1 MIAALDDAN
10 NERSLTAMSKINAA
24 MFGILTAAAA
34 SWEGYDNDTQR
45 RLRNLRNDASDALE
59 QIRDYMSRGEQIRG
73 RLPSV
78 MDALLGLALANP
90 TQTTPEILP
99 TSTKLSRPVIDES
112 SVSDLSWPLKTGTY
126 DSKGRVTE
134 LGDLSRTFLALT
146 FQELRAFIEGAAQEK
161 SPSQAGLTQINRAA
175 NQLISVLS
183 TLNLTAA
190 QYKTVWTQ
198 LFNGSSNP
206 STDPHLGTPTIG
218 APLSQTT
225 SQCRIHRWRS
235 KTDRA
240 MRIRIAPQWWQHW
253 CGQRRRDHHVRSEW
267 KDATAIQSPLRSSAP
282 DGLYAS
288 GDQPTGFTIQL
299 LNADPYQLRCKTST
313 ILVSGGG

>member
-1 MIAALDDAN
+1 
-10 NERSLTAMSKINAA
+10 MSKINAA

-146 FQELRAFIEGAAQEK
+146 FQELRAFVEGAAQEK

-190 QYKTVWTQ
+190 QYKSVWTQ
-198 LFNGSSNP
+198 LFDGNSNP
-206 STDPHLGTPTIG
+206 STDPHLGTPIIG
-218 APLSQTT
+218 APVVANNVASVQYLANST
-225 SQCRIHRWRS
+225 

-240 MRIRIAPQWWQHW
+240 MRIRVTAGNGGNINVNNDIVAITFA
-253 CGQRRRDHHVRSEW
+253 SEW
-267 KDATAIQSPLRSSAP
+267 KDANGTPITPAIVCSS
-282 DGLYAS
+282 GLFAS
-288 GDQPTGFTIQL
+288 ASSPTGFTIQ
-299 LNADPYQLRCKTST
+299 AST
-313 ILVSGGG
+313 LINTNQFVDFSLIVAGG

>member
-1 MIAALDDAN
+1 
-10 NERSLTAMSKINAA
+10 MSKINAA

-45 RLRNLRNDASDALE
+45 RLRNLRNDASDALD

-78 MDALLGLALANP
+78 MDALLGIALANP

-146 FQELRAFIEGAAQEK
+146 FQELRAFVEGAAQEK

-218 APLSQTT
+218 LPNGGNNVASVTF
-225 SQCRIHRWRS
+225 INGGV
-235 KTDRA
+235 KTDHA
-240 MRIRIAPQWWQHW
+240 MRLRIAASNGGNLVAQV
-253 CGQRRRDHHVRSEW
+253 DVVSIAFAAEW
-267 KDATAIQSPLRSSAP
+267 KDASGNPVIPAIIGSE
-282 DGLYAS
+282 GLYAS
-288 GDQPTGFTIQL
+288 AATSLGFTIQL
-299 LNADPYQLRCKTST
+299 SQQIPTNQYKDFS

>member
-1 MIAALDDAN
+1 
-10 NERSLTAMSKINAA
+10 MSKINAA

-45 RLRNLRNDASDALE
+45 RLRNLRNDASDALD

-78 MDALLGLALANP
+78 MDALLGIALANP

-126 DSKGRVTE
+126 DGKGRVTE

-190 QYKTVWTQ
+190 QYRSVWTQ

-218 APLSQTT
+218 LPNGGNNVASVQYLANST
-225 SQCRIHRWRS
+225 

-240 MRIRIAPQWWQHW
+240 MRIRVTASNGGNINVNNDIVTVTFA
-253 CGQRRRDHHVRSEW
+253 SEW
-267 KDATAIQSPLRSSAP
+267 KDTNGVPITPAIVGSS
-282 DGLYAS
+282 GLFAS
-288 GDQPTGFTIQL
+288 ASTPTGFTIQASAL
-299 LNADPYQLRCKTST
+299 ILSNTFADFSL
-313 ILVSGGG
+313 IVSGG

>member
-1 MIAALDDAN
+1 
-10 NERSLTAMSKINAA
+10 MSKINAA

-218 APLSQTT
+218 APIVANNVASVGFIVGST
-225 SQCRIHRWRS
+225 

-240 MRIRIAPQWWQHW
+240 MRIRWQHW
-253 CGQRRRDHHVRSEW
+253 CGQRHRDHHVRLGVEGLERR
-267 KDATAIQSPLRSSAP
+267 SPHPCDRRLQWSDCIRNQFYGIHDSM
-282 DGLYAS
+282 
-288 GDQPTGFTIQL
+288 
-299 LNADPYQLRCKTST
+299 LNAYPRDCGARLQHHLWRLRCRPLLMRSER
-313 ILVSGGG
+313 

>member
-1 MIAALDDAN
+1 
-10 NERSLTAMSKINAA
+10 MSKINAA

-45 RLRNLRNDASDALE
+45 RLRNLRNDASDALD

-78 MDALLGLALANP
+78 MDALLGIALANP

-112 SVSDLSWPLKTGTY
+112 SVADLSWPLKTGTY
-126 DSKGRVTE
+126 DGKGRVTE

-218 APLSQTT
+218 APIVANNVASVGFIVGST
-225 SQCRIHRWRS
+225 

-240 MRIRIAPQWWQHW
+240 MRIRVIASN
-253 CGQRRRDHHVRSEW
+253 GGNIGAGSDIVTITFASEW
-267 KDATAIQSPLRSSAP
+267 KDSNGAPLTPAIVGSN
-282 DGLYAS
+282 GLTAS
-288 GDQPTGFTIQL
+288 GISSTGFTIQRSTVISI
-299 LNADPYQLRCKTST
+299 NAVQDFNIIC
-313 ILVSGGG
+313 GG

>member
-1 MIAALDDAN
+1 
-10 NERSLTAMSKINAA
+10 MSKINAA

-45 RLRNLRNDASDALE
+45 RLRNLRNDSSDALE
-59 QIRDYMSRGEQIRG
+59 QIRDYMSRGEQIHG

-198 LFNGSSNP
+198 LFNGNSNP

-218 APLSQTT
+218 VPNNVNFVQSVAFVSGAV
-225 SQCRIHRWRS
+225 

-240 MRIRIAPQWWQHW
+240 MRIRITATNAGNVAAQT
-253 CGQRRRDHHVRSEW
+253 DVVNVTFASEW
-267 KDATAIQSPLRSSAP
+267 KDANGNPVIPSIVGSQ
-282 DGLYAS
+282 GLYATATATS
-288 GDQPTGFTIQL
+288 TGFTIQL
-299 LNADPYQLRCKTST
+299 SSQIPINSFQDFS
-313 ILVSGGG
+313 IIVSGGG

>member
-1 MIAALDDAN
+1 
-10 NERSLTAMSKINAA
+10 MSKINAA

-78 MDALLGLALANP
+78 MDALLGIALANP

-126 DSKGRVTE
+126 DGKGRVTE

-190 QYKTVWTQ
+190 QYAHVWTQ
-198 LFNGSSNP
+198 LFNGNSNP

-218 APLSQTT
+218 VPNNVNFVQSVAFVSGAV
-225 SQCRIHRWRS
+225 

-240 MRIRIAPQWWQHW
+240 MRIRITATNAGNVAAQT
-253 CGQRRRDHHVRSEW
+253 DVVNVTFASEW
-267 KDATAIQSPLRSSAP
+267 KDANGNPVIPSIVGSQ
-282 DGLYAS
+282 GLYATATATS
-288 GDQPTGFTIQL
+288 TGFTIQL
-299 LNADPYQLRCKTST
+299 SSQIPINSFQDFS
-313 ILVSGGG
+313 IIVSGGG

>member
-1 MIAALDDAN
+1 M
-10 NERSLTAMSKINAA
+10 RCS
-24 MFGILTAAAA
+24 GI
-34 SWEGYDNDTQR
+34 
-45 RLRNLRNDASDALE
+45 
-59 QIRDYMSRGEQIRG
+59 
-73 RLPSV
+73 
-78 MDALLGLALANP
+78 ALANP

-161 SPSQAGLTQINRAA
+161 SPTQAGLTQINRAA

-190 QYKTVWTQ
+190 QYRSVWTQ

-206 STDPHLGTPTIG
+206 STDPHLGTPTS
-218 APLSQTT
+218 APLLSQTT
-225 SQCRIHRWRS
+225 SPVSDSSLAQPRQ
-235 KTDRA
+235 
-240 MRIRIAPQWWQHW
+240 IA
-253 CGQRRRDHHVRSEW
+253 
-267 KDATAIQSPLRSSAP
+267 
-282 DGLYAS
+282 
-288 GDQPTGFTIQL
+288 
-299 LNADPYQLRCKTST
+299 RCAF
-313 ILVSGGG
+313 VS

>member
-1 MIAALDDAN
+1 M
-10 NERSLTAMSKINAA
+10 RCS
-24 MFGILTAAAA
+24 
-34 SWEGYDNDTQR
+34 
-45 RLRNLRNDASDALE
+45 
-59 QIRDYMSRGEQIRG
+59 
-73 RLPSV
+73 
-78 MDALLGLALANP
+78 GLALANP

-126 DSKGRVTE
+126 DAKGRVTE

-190 QYKTVWTQ
+190 QYATVWTQ
-198 LFNGSSNP
+198 LFNGNSNP

-218 APLSQTT
+218 APTAATT
-225 SQCRIHRWRS
+225 WRPS
-235 KTDRA
+235 
-240 MRIRIAPQWWQHW
+240 
-253 CGQRRRDHHVRSEW
+253 
-267 KDATAIQSPLRSSAP
+267 RSSTA
-282 DGLYAS
+282 
-288 GDQPTGFTIQL
+288 
-299 LNADPYQLRCKTST
+299 
-313 ILVSGGG
+313 V